1 MRLIRRPG
9 PEARATLTG
18 CVATIGVFDGLH
30 LGHQR
35 IVARV
40 LEQAREAGLP
50 ALVFTFEPTPQEVL
64 SKGEPPARLMRLREK
79 AEALGELG
87 VDWLYCPPFDRRMEA
102 LEPEEFVR
110 EVLVDTLKV
119 RHLVVGDDFR
129 FARARRGG
137 LADLESGGRKH
148 GFGVEQ
154 VASVVLD
161 GQRVS
166 STAIRAALAAGDLDG
181 AARLLGRP
189 YRMCGRV
196 VAGRQLGARLG
207 FPTANVQLRRR
218 RSPISGIFA
227 VRVSGAGPVILDG
240 VASLGTRPTV
250 EGVNP
255 LLEVHL
261 FGFSGRLYGRHI
273 RVDFIAKLRDEV
285 RFPDLESLRAQMEAD
300 AREAKARLAR
310 C

>member
-18 CVATIGVFDGLH
+18 CVATIGVFDGVH

-35 IVARV
+35 IVGRV
-40 LEQAREAGLP
+40 LEQARQTGLP
-50 ALVFTFEPTPQEVL
+50 PLVFTFEPTPQEVL
-64 SKGEPPARLMRLREK
+64 SKGVPPARLMRLREK
-79 AEALGELG
+79 AEALQALG

-102 LEPEEFVR
+102 LEPEAFIR
-110 EVLVDTLKV
+110 EVLVDTLSV

-129 FARARRGG
+129 FAHARRGSV
-137 LADLESGGRKH
+137 ADLEAGGRQY

-154 VASVVLD
+154 VASVVLG

-166 STAIRAALAAGDLDG
+166 STAIRTALAAGDLDA

-196 VAGRQLGARLG
+196 VAGQRLGARLG
-207 FPTANVQLRRR
+207 FPTANVQLHRR
-218 RSPISGIFA
+218 RSPLSGIFA
-227 VRVSGAGPVILDG
+227 VRVGGVEPVPLDG
-240 VASLGTRPTV
+240 VANIGTRPTV
-250 EGVNP
+250 DGVIP

-273 RVDFIAKLRDEV
+273 QVDFIAKLREEV

-300 AREAKARLAR
+300 AREARARLAR